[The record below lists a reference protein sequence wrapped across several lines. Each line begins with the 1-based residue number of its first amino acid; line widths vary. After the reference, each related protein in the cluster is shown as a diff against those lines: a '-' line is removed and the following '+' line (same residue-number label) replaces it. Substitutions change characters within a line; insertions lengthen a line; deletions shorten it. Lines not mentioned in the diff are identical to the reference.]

1 MDTEGQVAGQC
12 PGSSGPRHHVDV
24 LLVVQGEGDGD
35 GGVLDVLVVLRRLKV
50 GQGRGAAR
58 GVGHHPEA
66 LVDEPLVP
74 QLAEHPPAT
83 TIETYFV
90 HTFFSPKKAWNTV
103 RKQVIY

>member
-12 PGSSGPRHHVDV
+12 PWSSGPRHHADV
-24 LLVVQGEGDGD
+24 LLVVQGEGNGD

-66 LVDEPLVP
+66 LIDESLVP
-74 QLAEHPPAT
+74 QLAEHPPAS
-83 TIETYFV
+83 TIET
-90 HTFFSPKKAWNTV
+90 FFCAHFL
-103 RKQVIY
+103 